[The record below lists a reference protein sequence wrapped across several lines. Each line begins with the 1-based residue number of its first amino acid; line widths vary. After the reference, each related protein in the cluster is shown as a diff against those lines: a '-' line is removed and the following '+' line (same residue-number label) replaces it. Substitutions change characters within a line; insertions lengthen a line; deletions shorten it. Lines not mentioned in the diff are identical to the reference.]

1 MKDPEHLPPVPGCV
15 AVIMPAAG
23 SGRRFGSPGNKL
35 FETIGGKPLWFQAA
49 SRLRD
54 CSLVGRIVM
63 PIAAADREKFA
74 TDYAELVRQLRI
86 ELIDGGA
93 ERTDSVQQGLGKL
106 VDDEM
111 IQLIAI
117 HDAARPLVTQADLH
131 AVFSVA
137 GQTGAAIL
145 ATPMPGTVKR
155 AISDG
160 GCHTVDRRDLWIALT
175 PQVFKPDVLR
185 QAYRKYRGRPAT
197 DDAELVERIGHP
209 VSIVKGSANN
219 LKITHPEDLLLA
231 AAILERQVDHA

>member
-1 MKDPEHLPPVPGCV
+1 VKDPEHLPPVPGCV

-35 FETIGGKPLWFQAA
+35 FETLGGKPLWFQAA

-63 PIAAADREKFA
+63 PIAAADRDKFA
-74 TDYAELVRQLRI
+74 SDYAAMVRELRI
-86 ELIDGGA
+86 ELVEGGA
-93 ERTDSVQQGLGKL
+93 ERTDSVKRGLNML
-106 VDDEM
+106 ADDEM

-131 AVFSVA
+131 AVFAVA

-175 PQVFKPDVLR
+175 PQVFKPDILQ

-209 VSIVKGSANN
+209 VSIVKGSASN
-219 LKITHPEDLLLA
+219 LKITHHEDLLLA
-231 AAILERQVDHA
+231 EAILERQVDHA